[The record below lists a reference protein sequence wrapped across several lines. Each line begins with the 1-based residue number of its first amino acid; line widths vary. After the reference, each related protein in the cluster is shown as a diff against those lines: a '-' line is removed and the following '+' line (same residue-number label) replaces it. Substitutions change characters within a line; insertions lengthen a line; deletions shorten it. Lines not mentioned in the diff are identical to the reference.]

1 MSTQEING
9 KTYTVNNVSDGTII
23 FTPVVEEVKQRT
35 PEERK
40 PEHGDVWLEKDGTNH
55 IVVSSRHGL
64 ASAMLENDAFE
75 GCLYSS
81 QFSNDPYKPF
91 EGDFAYLGKFHEVYV
106 NRAEFISDVRAALSH
121 KDNWGDSVL
130 STVSGG
136 NGIYI
141 GGTITHKTRDALRKL
156 NIITDETQPTK

>member
-106 NRAEFISDVRAALSH
+106 KISDVRAALSH
-121 KDNWGDSVL
+121 TDHDYL
-130 STVSGG
+130 SLGPAG
-136 NGIYI
+136 A
-141 GGTITHKTRDALRKL
+141 HKTRDALRKL

>member
-1 MSTQEING
+1 MKTSEING

-81 QFSNDPYKPF
+81 EFSNDPYKPF
-91 EGDFAYLGKFHEVYV
+91 DRDFAYLGKFHEVYV
-106 NRAEFISDVRAALSH
+106 KISDVRAALIH
-121 KDNWGDSVL
+121 KDLSGDSVL
-130 STVSGG
+130 NSINARVSCVGPTG
-136 NGIYI
+136 AIA
-141 GGTITHKTRDALRKL
+141 TRDALRKL

>member
-81 QFSNDPYKPF
+81 EFSNDPYKPF
-91 EGDFAYLGKFHEVYV
+91 DRDFAYLGKFHEVYV
-106 NRAEFISDVRAALSH
+106 KISDVRAALSH